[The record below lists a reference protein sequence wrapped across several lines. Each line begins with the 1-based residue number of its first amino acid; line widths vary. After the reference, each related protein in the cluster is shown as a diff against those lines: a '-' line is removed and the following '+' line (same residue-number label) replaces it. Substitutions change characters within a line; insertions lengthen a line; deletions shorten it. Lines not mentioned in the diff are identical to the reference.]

1 MKLARIS
8 SMTGFDG
15 IEPGKVLRPLAL
27 RKPDGEDVRFNL
39 LTAPDPEDLER
50 QAGYLEQIRPT
61 SSVNRVS
68 N

>member
-15 IEPGKVLRPLAL
+15 IETGKVLRPLAL